1 MNTLQTDKHGL
12 NILRI
17 LLAYSLI
24 LCSCGKQMSDFEN
37 YVKKNNLSY
46 SKYSNL
52 VDGKCF
58 KLDSVYFNEL
68 KINVAIIDNSKLCS
82 GQRSGGLPN
91 DFYIIIDRN
100 EDIDYN
106 GLISSFTNHITT
118 ISKSE
123 IRKMDLNI
131 FTNLNENEIDKT
143 SKIILEFLKVFYAE
157 KCKENFFPLNIFIV
171 INADDMIYSM
181 KKIPSYPP
189 PN

>member
-1 MNTLQTDKHGL
+1 MDKHGL
-12 NILRI
+12 SIFRI
-17 LLAYSLI
+17 LLVFSLI
-24 LCSCGKQMSDFEN
+24 LNSCDKQMSDFEN

-91 DFYIIIDRN
+91 DFHMIIDRN

-106 GLISSFTNHITT
+106 GLISSFTNHIKT

-189 PN
+189 LN